1 MRWIVPQSGFTC
13 QARTYPPQHQQLRP
27 ICDRFYWRIQELDL
41 NYRKCFVMVKLNRP
55 SRSQIKRRVQSAEVL
70 RRVLKA
76 LKRDPKLYADFRKAR
91 SPAVRG

>member
-1 MRWIVPQSGFTC
+1 M
-13 QARTYPPQHQQLRP
+13 A
-27 ICDRFYWRIQELDL
+27 
-41 NYRKCFVMVKLNRP
+41 KLNRP

-91 SPAVRG
+91 SSPMRG

>member
-1 MRWIVPQSGFTC
+1 
-13 QARTYPPQHQQLRP
+13 
-27 ICDRFYWRIQELDL
+27 
-41 NYRKCFVMVKLNRP
+41 MVKLNHL

-76 LKRDPKLYADFRKAR
+76 LKRYPKLYADFRKAR